1 MRWQWIGGLWILA
14 VGAYGGEIGQAF
26 ELSPIFKPDGAFMG
40 VRLLGALR
48 LVSDPSHGS
57 AVHDLSGLAWDQDE
71 QVLYAVSDQGYL
83 AHLYPK
89 FTAGILTGV
98 ELRTTYSLRD
108 GAGRPLKGR
117 NADTEDLAI
126 RNSTNGKRGDT
137 ELIVSFEQ
145 KPRVLGFQPNGA
157 YLHAY
162 PLPEPL
168 SDINAY
174 QDPKDALEALAL
186 HPEFGLL
193 TAPMRPLVSA
203 AQGVFTLYALDGR
216 QWRYPSIDTQ
226 HSDLVSLETMPN
238 GSLLALERK
247 YEGFFRPVVFAV
259 RRIQLTPGSKDGSM
273 LPVQDIVRFDTSD
286 GWAIDNF
293 EAIAG
298 HQGNRFFMVSDDN
311 ESAIQKTLLL
321 YLEILESAG
330 RDPQQGIH

>member
-1 MRWQWIGGLWILA
+1 MRWQWIGGFWILA
-14 VGAYGGEIGQAF
+14 AVAYGGEIGQAF
-26 ELSPIFKPDGAFMG
+26 EISPIFKPGGAFMG

-48 LVSDPSHGS
+48 LVSDPSHGP
-57 AVHDLSGLAWDQDE
+57 AVHELSGLAWDQDE

-89 FTAGILTGV
+89 FTAGMLMGV
-98 ELRTTYSLRD
+98 ELRATYLFRD

-117 NADTEDLAI
+117 DADAEDLAI
-126 RNSTNGKRGDT
+126 RNSVNGKRGDT
-137 ELIVSFEQ
+137 ELVVSFEQ
-145 KPRVLGFQPNGA
+145 KPRVLGFQPNES

-168 SDINAY
+168 SDIKVY
-174 QDPKDALEALAL
+174 QDPNDALEALAL

-203 AQGVFTLYALDGR
+203 AQEVFTLYALDGR

-247 YEGFFRPVVFAV
+247 YEGFFSPIVFAV
-259 RRIQLTPGSKDGSM
+259 RRIQLTPGSKDSSM
-273 LPVQDIVRFDTSD
+273 LPVHDIVRFDTSD
-286 GWAIDNF
+286 GWVIDNF

-321 YLEILESAG
+321 YLEILKSPG
-330 RDPQQGIH
+330 QGLTKGMH